1 LTKLQRPLQI
11 LDLKLKTDGQPI
23 EDDSQSVE
31 PLTKPDGLSAD
42 ASAHWD
48 LIVTQKRGSQLQPQE
63 TGKLIM
69 LCEIF
74 ARWQAAQ
81 RQIATD
87 GLTTMSAAGTL
98 KRHPALAIA
107 EKAET
112 EYRLAA
118 AAVGLTP
125 TSDDRKRESRSD
137 DRDNNPFA

>member
-1 LTKLQRPLQI
+1 LTKLTTPPKI
-11 LDLKLKTDGQPI
+11 LRHGSKT
-23 EDDSQSVE
+23 VE
-31 PLTKPDGLSAD
+31 GEKPTDKPLTKPDGLSPD
-42 ASAHWD
+42 ASTHWD
-48 LIVTQKRGSQLQPQE
+48 LIVTEKRRGAQLQPQE

-81 RQIATD
+81 RQIAED
-87 GLTTMSAAGTL
+87 GLTTLSAAGTL

-125 TSDDRKRESRSD
+125 TSDDRKRESQADARD
-137 DRDNNPFA
+137 DNPFA